1 VIWWSVFG
9 AIVALALSATFSG
22 METGVYSLERVRL
35 RVRAAAG
42 DRLAGRLL
50 GLADNPLRAM
60 CTILVVNNAVNYCVT
75 AFCGDIVKSM
85 ADPDTSEVQ
94 LELIN
99 TLWVVPVL
107 FIFGEVVPKQ
117 LFLMHP
123 AALSARA
130 WPVYRVFSLLLLPVI
145 IPLMALQHRLARSGP
160 AMTPLLARKG
170 IVNALTEGDE
180 AETLHRTQRWMAS
193 RVLALRD
200 VTVRDRM
207 VAEGDVACVQPGA
220 SRDDVLAAA
229 SGSGRSRLLVRDP
242 AAGVFRGYVNVM
254 DAAFAEPGEQ
264 WRLEAGVFDIPSVE
278 ASTPVLEA
286 VRLLQRARRPLAQV
300 VESGRA
306 VGILAQADVVDV
318 LVAPSAAVAAT
329 DRKRQPPN
337 DL

>member
-1 VIWWSVFG
+1 MILWSVVG
-9 AIVALALSATFSG
+9 ATVSLALSATFSG

-42 DRLAGRLL
+42 DRIAERLL
-50 GLADNPLRAM
+50 GLANNPLRAM
-60 CTILVVNNAVNYCVT
+60 CTILVVNNAVNYCVA
-75 AFCGDIVKSM
+75 AFCGDIVKAM
-85 ADPDTSEVQ
+85 ADPDTSDVQ

-130 WPVYRVFSLLLLPVI
+130 WPVYRVLSLLLLPVI
-145 IPLMALQHRLARSGP
+145 IPLMALQNRLARSGP
-160 AMTPLLARKG
+160 AMPPLLARKG
-170 IVNALTEGDE
+170 IINALTEGDE
-180 AETLHRTQRWMAS
+180 SETLHRTQRWMAS

-200 VTVRDRM
+200 VTVRERM
-207 VAEGDVACVQPGA
+207 VAAADVVCVEPR
-220 SRDDVLAAA
+220 STRDDVLRVA

-242 AAGVFRGYVNVM
+242 SEGVYRGYVNAM
-254 DAAFAEPGEQ
+254 DAAFADPGER
-264 WRLEAGVFDIPSVE
+264 WRLEGAVFDIPSVE

-286 VRLLQRARRPLAQV
+286 VRLLQQARRPLAQV

-306 VGILAQADVVDV
+306 VGILGQADVVDV
-318 LVAPSAAVAAT
+318 LVAPSAAAAAKG
-329 DRKRQPPN
+329 RKGQQPN